1 MTPQSLKNHPRNTLE
16 AIARR
21 KGIAGYH
28 AMRKEELVRA
38 ILKVVAVQRQSKSRK
53 ETSSPKPPGKKPS
66 VSVLNRRTDAASLPR
81 SRGNGKATRSDE
93 TNGSGHN
100 NGNGQHGNHVIP
112 FARNLAQSAEQSPPA
127 DTSPRKDQF
136 VVIVRGPYWLQ
147 AHWNLTPESI
157 RRAEVALGVDWHAA
171 TPHLRLMDV
180 TATDLGTSAEVL
192 LQSIPIHGG
201 VQDWYIPI
209 EAGRRSYRLQIGYQ
223 TNSGRFFAVS
233 RSNVVSPPLPGSP
246 QSGDEHWSDLVQN
259 CEQVYAMSGGYTD
272 SQAHSPLKEVFEHR
286 LQRSMA
292 PSAPLADSNS
302 LRNDRNPGGVSLQL
316 KTEVVIYGT
325 VSPNAQV
332 TFEGKPVKLD
342 SLSSFRLRMPLN
354 EGRHILPVVA
364 TNTTTSEQQT
374 VILAIERNLKQL
386 DLRTPDPG
394 NE

>member
-21 KGIAGYH
+21 KGISGYH

-38 ILKVVAVQRQSKSRK
+38 ILKIVSVQRQSKTRK
-53 ETSSPKPPGKKPS
+53 ATVSKTEEKKTS
-66 VSVLNRRTDAASLPR
+66 VSVLNRRADAASLPR
-81 SRGNGKATRSDE
+81 SRTNGKPARS
-93 TNGSGHN
+93 NG
-100 NGNGQHGNHVIP
+100 HGNQAENSLQADVIP
-112 FARNLAQSAEQSPPA
+112 MTRNLAQSSEPSAPVNSV
-127 DTSPRKDQF
+127 PRKDQF

-180 TATDLGTSAEVL
+180 TASELGTSAEIL

-223 TNSGRFFAVS
+223 TATGRFFVVA
-233 RSNVVSPPLPGSP
+233 RSNVVSPPLPGAP
-246 QSGDEHWSDLVQN
+246 QSGDEHWSDLAQN
-259 CEQVYAMSGGYTD
+259 CEQVYAMSGGYSD
-272 SQAHSPLKEVFEHR
+272 SPAHSPLKEVFEHR
-286 LQRSMA
+286 LQRSMV

-316 KTEVVIYGT
+316 KTEVLIYGT

-364 TNTTTSEQQT
+364 TNTTTAEQQT

-386 DLRTPDPG
+386 DLRTPDDP
-394 NE
+394 